1 MVWNK
6 LSEKEADKFF
16 IKINLKPL
24 GPYISSGTPRKCKC
38 LICGSIVFPRLGDV
52 KKAKSCVKCQGKLT
66 GKKIRLSPSQVEKIA
81 SKMKVKLLEPY
92 ENSKTPIKA
101 KCLICRTII
110 YPTIGRL
117 SVGVGCYYFGQL
129 IAAEKRLI
137 PAEMALSDFKKAK
150 LKVLSEYVNS
160 HTAVKVLC
168 LVCKKMSK
176 KSYKDLKTGR
186 RCYTC
191 GRKAASIKRR
201 LDDKYK
207 IEIAARQ
214 NLVPIKE
221 ISNVRKNSEFK
232 CLTCKREILMTFASI
247 QGGASCRFCSRTE
260 VDPLEAEKYMIKNH
274 LKPQE
279 PYSKSAAPWKC
290 RCLKCKNIVYPTY
303 NRVTT
308 FGGGC
313 IYCRSAGYN
322 PSFEG
327 HLYLLFNPKF
337 DSYKVGISNIKARIR
352 VHELR
357 GWVVLKKWDFDD
369 GRIPPVLE
377 EKLLDH
383 IRIKWKLPWS
393 VEAKAMPQGGHTE
406 TFSSLN
412 LPELRVINLVNS
424 LIKSL
429 QMKGYRK

>member
-6 LSEKEADKFF
+6 LTEEEADKFF
-16 IKINLKPL
+16 FKIKLKPL
-24 GPYISSGTPRKCKC
+24 EPYISNGTPRKCKC
-38 LICGSIVFPRLGDV
+38 LICGSIVYPRLGDV
-52 KKAKSCVKCQGKLT
+52 KKAKSCVKCQGKQT
-66 GKKIRLSPSQVEKIA
+66 GKKIRLTPDQIEKIT
-81 SKMKVKLLEPY
+81 STMKVKLLEPY
-92 ENSKTPIKA
+92 ENSRTPIKA
-101 KCLICRTII
+101 KCLICGNII
-110 YPTIGRL
+110 HPTIGRL
-117 SVGVGCYYFGQL
+117 SVGVGCSHCGKL
-129 IAAEKRLI
+129 RGAKKRLI

-150 LKVLSEYVNS
+150 LRVLSDYINS
-160 HTAVKVLC
+160 NTAVKVLC
-168 LVCKKMSK
+168 LVCKK
-176 KSYKDLKTGR
+176 KSTKTYRDLKSGR

-191 GRKAASIKRR
+191 GRKAGSIKRR

-232 CLTCKREILMTFASI
+232 CLTCNREILMTFASI
-247 QGGASCRFCSRTE
+247 QRGASCRFCSKTE
-260 VDPLEAEKYMIKNH
+260 VDPQEAEKYMIKNH

-279 PYSKSAAPWKC
+279 PYFKSAAPWKC

-352 VHELR
+352 VHELK
-357 GWVVLKKWDFDD
+357 GWVVVRKWDFED
-369 GRIPPVLE
+369 GRLPPVLE
-377 EKLLDH
+377 EKLLDY

-406 TFSSLN
+406 TFSGIG
-412 LPELRVINLVNS
+412 LPEAKVIRLINS
-424 LIKSL
+424 MIKSL
-429 QMKGYRK
+429 QESHA

>member
-6 LSEKEADKFF
+6 LTEEEANKFF
-16 IKINLKPL
+16 LKIKLKPL
-24 GPYISSGTPRKCKC
+24 EPYISSGTPRKCKC
-38 LICGSIVFPRLGDV
+38 LVCGSIVFPRLGDV
-52 KKAKSCVKCQGKLT
+52 KKAKSCINCQGRLT
-66 GKKIRLSPSQVEKIA
+66 GEKIRLSPGQIEKIT

-92 ENSKTPIKA
+92 ENSRTPIKA
-101 KCLICRTII
+101 KCLICGNII
-110 YPTIGRL
+110 HPTIGRL
-117 SVGVGCYYFGQL
+117 SVGVGCYHCGK
-129 IAAEKRLI
+129 IRGASARLI
-137 PAEMALSDFKKAK
+137 PAEKALSEFKDAK
-150 LKVLSEYVNS
+150 LKVLSTYVNTS
-160 HTAVKVLC
+160 TPVRVLC
-168 LVCKKMSK
+168 LVCKRKSK
-176 KSYKDLKTGR
+176 KTYKDLKTGR

-201 LDDKYK
+201 LDDNYK
-207 IEIAARQ
+207 NEIAARQ

-221 ISNVRKNSEFK
+221 ISNVRKNSKFK
-232 CLTCKREILMTFASI
+232 CLTCNREILMTFASI
-247 QGGASCRFCSRTE
+247 QRGASCRFCSKTE

-279 PYSKSAAPWKC
+279 PYLKSAAPWKC

-337 DSYKVGISNIKARIR
+337 DSYKVGISNVKARIR
-352 VHELR
+352 VHELK
-357 GWVVLKKWDFDD
+357 GWVVVKRWDFED
-369 GRIPPVLE
+369 GRLPPVLE

-383 IRIKWKLPWS
+383 IRIKWNLPWS
-393 VEAKAMPQGGHTE
+393 IEAKAMPQGGHTE
-406 TFSSLN
+406 TFSGIGLS
-412 LPELRVINLVNS
+412 EARIIR
-424 LIKSL
+424 LIEAKIRL
-429 QMKGYRK
+429 LKV